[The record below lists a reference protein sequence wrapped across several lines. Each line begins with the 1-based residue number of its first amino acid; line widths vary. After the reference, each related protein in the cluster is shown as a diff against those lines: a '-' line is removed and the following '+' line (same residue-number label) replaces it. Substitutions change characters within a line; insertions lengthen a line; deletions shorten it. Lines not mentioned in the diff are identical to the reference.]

1 MGLKLILLV
10 LFKKAQALFCHK
22 TTHII
27 FYFLKSFHSMDSR
40 IISII
45 ISHEIFIAAS
55 HAISLLLSLCTCM
68 SNENM
73 KDVGCSARKICGF
86 EIDAILLWFY

>member
-1 MGLKLILLV
+1 
-10 LFKKAQALFCHK
+10 
-22 TTHII
+22 
-27 FYFLKSFHSMDSR
+27 MDSH

-45 ISHEIFIAAS
+45 ISHAIFIAAS
-55 HAISLLLSLCTCM
+55 HAISLLLSLCACM

-86 EIDAILLWFY
+86 EIDATLLWFY